1 MRAISYL
8 IYDLDLDLSRLGI
21 VKDEFGSA
29 MVTNVGTFGL
39 AQALAPLVPFS
50 RTPLIVLVGEVTERP
65 VAEGGRVVV
74 RPMVNLGVTFDHRF
88 MDGFHGGAM
97 LQLFRA
103 YLEDP
108 ARFDSPEAP
117 GLAAVTTTRRS

>member
-1 MRAISYL
+1 
-8 IYDLDLDLSRLGI
+8 
-21 VKDEFGSA
+21 
-29 MVTNVGTFGL
+29 
-39 AQALAPLVPFS
+39 
-50 RTPLIVLVGEVTERP
+50 VGEVTERP

-74 RPMVNLGVTFDHRF
+74 RPMMTLGVTFDHRF